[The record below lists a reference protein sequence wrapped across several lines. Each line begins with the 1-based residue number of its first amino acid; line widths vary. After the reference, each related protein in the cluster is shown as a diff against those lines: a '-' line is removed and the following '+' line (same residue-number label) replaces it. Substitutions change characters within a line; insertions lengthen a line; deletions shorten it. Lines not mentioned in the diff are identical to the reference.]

1 MPAAPERRTF
11 VALLLMSFLVC
22 IGRSNGS
29 IISII
34 FFISATPMMQIAEVL
49 FDRKLE
55 RRISLP

>member
-1 MPAAPERRTF
+1 M
-11 VALLLMSFLVC
+11 ALLLMSFLVC

-55 RRISLP
+55 RTISLP